1 MGLGV
6 VVGLVRRVKG
16 TGDGRG
22 HTFVIVDG
30 SCALFVLPPCV
41 FLCFAVG
48 RVGLDAIV
56 VVEYSEGKVRCQAPK
71 QGATA
76 YPTESTFF
84 AFSCPMMN

>member
-22 HTFVIVDG
+22 RTFVIVDG

-48 RVGLDAIV
+48 RVGLDTVV
-56 VVEYSEGKVRCQAPK
+56 VVEYSEEKVRYQAPK
-71 QGATA
+71 EEGDHI
-76 YPTESTFF
+76 PH
-84 AFSCPMMN
+84 

>member
-22 HTFVIVDG
+22 RTFMIVDS
-30 SCALFVLPPCV
+30 SCALFVLPSSI
-41 FLCFAVG
+41 FLCFAV
-48 RVGLDAIV
+48 RCVGLYAVV